1 MSLNISLVV
10 IGRND
15 ENKLKSI
22 YDRDRL
28 IEEIKDN
35 CFELIYVDSG
45 SKDNSVSYMK
55 SRGFK
60 TYQIGRESYKCASA
74 GRHIGTREASGD
86 YILFLDSDM
95 LINNISNLSCEI
107 NKARDENFVGVV
119 GKVIDIYPTGTIR
132 ERIRKSKNN
141 IAPSFGGFIVLERKA
156 LIKCGNWNPGI
167 PANEEL
173 ELHTRISQHSG
184 KILLSDRIYVDHFTC
199 VANPIMELM
208 SLYLPLRKGRYGAF
222 GYVLRAVFNSGSFL
236 ELYKLT
242 PEVFYF
248 MMSAIAFVISIALGQ
263 MALSVTLII
272 LYVVLVIKRRSY
284 KYLVVPP
291 GIFLSMFYGLYKY
304 NNIKVG
310 YEEK

>member
-10 IGRND
+10 IGKND
-15 ENKLKSI
+15 EKKLKSI

-28 IEEIKDN
+28 IEEIKEN

-45 SKDNSVSYMK
+45 SEDNSVSYMK
-55 SRGFK
+55 RRGFK
-60 TYQIGRESYKCASA
+60 IYQIDKDSYKCASA
-74 GRHIGTREASGD
+74 GRYIGTREASGD

-95 LINNISNLSCEI
+95 LINNLSSLSSEI
-107 NKARDENFVGVV
+107 KKARDENFVGVV

-132 ERIRKSKNN
+132 ERIRKSKDS
-141 IAPSFGGFIVLERKA
+141 IAPSFGGFIVLEREA
-156 LIKCGNWNPGI
+156 LIKCGNWDPGI

-184 KILLSDRIYVDHFTC
+184 KILLSEHIYVDHFTC

-236 ELYKLT
+236 ELYRLA

-248 MMSAIAFVISIALGQ
+248 IISAISFVIFIVFDQMALSVISIAL
-263 MALSVTLII
+263 
-272 LYVVLVIKRRSY
+272 YVFLVLNRRSY

-291 GIFLSMFYGLYKY
+291 GVFFSMFYGLYKY